1 MSNATL
7 ADVND
12 IYIFLK
18 KIKQIFMSLNKV
30 QTQILFLAILIVDF

>member
-1 MSNATL
+1 MTNATL
-7 ADVND
+7 TDVND

-18 KIKQIFMSLNKV
+18 KNKQKFMSLNKV

>member
-12 IYIFLK
+12 IYIFKK